1 MEFKD
6 KILYVRAK
14 LNISQMELANKLN
27 VSFSTIN
34 RWETGKVMPTRK
46 AKLTLDIFCK
56 DDNIIIDE
64 SEGK

>member
-46 AKLTLDIFCK
+46 SKLTLDIFCK
-56 DDNIIIDE
+56 DNNIIIDE

>member
-34 RWETGKVMPTRK
+34 RWKTGKVMPTRK
-46 AKLTLDIFCK
+46 AELTLDIFCK
-56 DDNIIIDE
+56 DNNIIIDE

>member
-6 KILYVRAK
+6 KVLYIRAK
-14 LNISQMELANKLN
+14 LNISQTELANKLN

-46 AKLTLDIFCK
+46 AILALNLFCK
-56 DDNIIIDE
+56 DNEIDIDE
-64 SEGK
+64 SEN

>member
-46 AKLTLDIFCK
+46 AELTLYIFCK
-56 DDNIIIDE
+56 DNNIIIDE

>member
-46 AKLTLDIFCK
+46 AELTLDIFCK
-56 DDNIIIDE
+56 DNNIIIDE

>member
-14 LNISQMELANKLN
+14 LNISQMELTNKLN

-46 AKLTLDIFCK
+46 AELTLDIFCK
-56 DDNIIIDE
+56 DNNIIIDE
-64 SEGK
+64 SEDK